1 MAKNNLKY
9 YGYINPSKGHPIE
22 LIATIKSVL
31 KALRGVVAAVEL
43 EDATRYGTRTPS
55 KKTWTLLDSPAGQ
68 NERDSYE
75 ETSNFGNITL
85 DTFDVTVQ
93 NNNLIN
99 LTVNTVDN
107 SVATLDLPF
116 DIEDNLL
123 EAKGVGEGQAY
134 QFLIKLEPMPIKSV
148 DDLDS
153 LLPHLLVKMQD
164 VLDTLMLM
172 EDLNITF
179 NGVRDG
185 FTLVDPDSTP
195 DSGDEYWYKEFG
207 TNVNFDVDVGNIFS
221 GNVTSFK
228 VLNDTDEYV
237 NITINPDNSLYFGNN
252 EDISTDNFTV
262 DNTFEYGTTEVLTIN
277 VEDTNTSDT
286 ATVDIR
292 IDYPLDVEY
301 STVSIAGYPD
311 TDIQPDTTVTETDG
325 DITGVDYEFKQYIVV
340 DSDVEFTDLTGY
352 TVQWSDDNFVT
363 TTNIPD
369 IDVIIESGDLL
380 IPVPDYGING
390 KVRILDDTL
399 NAESRNLD
407 FNVLYPLDL
416 KIETGL
422 IGSYSSA
429 DINVDSIGT
438 TTGDVTIDIGDLS
451 TIVSVDPAVQTDI
464 AIMGDYI
471 ANNADIAGYTFTGN
485 GFGTILIN
493 ADNVGDLYNAIL
505 SVSTTGDQTFT
516 KTHVTGGT
524 GEEDSNQVPISTT
537 TETDGDVTGVEYDF
551 KNYIYLKTNRSDL
564 STSSLE
570 ARWKL
575 DDGFDT
581 FSNNNSLEI
590 EVLDEADDLIKFR
603 IPVYIESFIV
613 ELIDNNVS
621 HASRSLVVMS
631 EWANKNSMSNQ
642 AYDFDTS
649 RVLDLEITLSAD
661 NEIPLDGATI
671 STT

>member
-1 MAKNNLKY
+1 LAKNNLKY

-43 EDATRYGTRTPS
+43 EDVTRYGTRTPS

-123 EAKGVGEGQAY
+123 EAKGVGERQAY

-237 NITINPDNSLYFGNN
+237 NIAINPDNSLYFGNN

-390 KVRILDDTL
+390 KVRILDDTV
-399 NAESRNLD
+399 NTESRNLD

-429 DINVDSIGT
+429 GINVDSIGT

-471 ANNADIAGYTFTGN
+471 ANNADIAGYTFRKRRWHD
-485 GFGTILIN
+485 IN
-493 ADNVGDLYNAIL
+493 
-505 SVSTTGDQTFT
+505 
-516 KTHVTGGT
+516 KC
-524 GEEDSNQVPISTT
+524 
-537 TETDGDVTGVEYDF
+537 
-551 KNYIYLKTNRSDL
+551 R
-564 STSSLE
+564 
-570 ARWKL
+570 
-575 DDGFDT
+575 
-581 FSNNNSLEI
+581 
-590 EVLDEADDLIKFR
+590 
-603 IPVYIESFIV
+603 
-613 ELIDNNVS
+613 
-621 HASRSLVVMS
+621 
-631 EWANKNSMSNQ
+631 
-642 AYDFDTS
+642 
-649 RVLDLEITLSAD
+649 
-661 NEIPLDGATI
+661 
-671 STT
+671 